1 MTIATAAHATHHDEK
16 RTKERCHTQRTRKLT
31 RYRDTISLSRDI
43 TMMWRRQWWT
53 HYCWEYINNVYN
65 ALHKIT
71 NISQRKYKSKDI
83 EEYINRIGMTL
94 CIDKRNKH
102 NEEKVVIEKNDK
114 VYKRQSAI
122 LLWLTGYYV
131 NALSSISRARSVLLV
146 VS

>member
-1 MTIATAAHATHHDEK
+1 
-16 RTKERCHTQRTRKLT
+16 
-31 RYRDTISLSRDI
+31 
-43 TMMWRRQWWT
+43 
-53 HYCWEYINNVYN
+53 
-65 ALHKIT
+65 
-71 NISQRKYKSKDI
+71 
-83 EEYINRIGMTL
+83 MTL